1 MKNDNRSLFIF
12 GLSIAL
18 ILAVVVAQF
27 ASSSP
32 DGLEYVAQQEG
43 FAESAE
49 EHDLSTAPLANYGE
63 DLTESSWVNNAV
75 AGVAG
80 ILVTLAL
87 GYGLF
92 WLARRTNRDRPSS
105 A

>member
-1 MKNDNRSLFIF
+1 MNNDNRRLFIV
-12 GLSIAL
+12 GLGVAL
-18 ILAVVVAQF
+18 ILTVVVAQF

-49 EHDLSTAPLANYGE
+49 DHDLSSAPLANYGE
-63 DLTESSWVNNAV
+63 DLTDSTWVNNAV

-80 ILVTLAL
+80 ILVTLGV

-92 WLARRTNRDRPSS
+92 WLARKTNRDRPSS

>member
-1 MKNDNRSLFIF
+1 MNNDNRRLFIF
-12 GLSIAL
+12 GLGIAL

-49 EHDLSTAPLANYGE
+49 EHDLSSAPLANYGE
-63 DLTESSWVNNAV
+63 DLTDSSWVNNAV

-80 ILVTLAL
+80 IFVTL
-87 GYGLF
+87 GVGDGLF
-92 WLARRTNRDRPSS
+92 WLARKTNRDRPSS